1 MGAAMTPRSRS
12 LDRRH
17 RARRAPTML
26 VAAVIELLVLWA
38 VLGRAALPGSQ
49 TQSLLRLQKLLGDPS
64 ALGGWS
70 ANTSFCSLPP
80 SPMLNVSCAYADQS
94 GTQTVILLQIVGDK
108 LPITVEQKE
117 SANYTE
123 SQVRLPDDFS
133 IITLANTLVK
143 FPDLRTLTL
152 VSLGIWGL
160 VPASLDHLRSL
171 ELLNLSSNFLSGSI
185 PDRFAS
191 LGSLQSLA
199 LDNNILRGTF
209 PTALNVL
216 PNLDTLQLSHNQIA
230 GTIPSQISLFA
241 SLKTLDMDHN
251 LLFGALPDSI
261 SNMRVAETIS
271 ISDNFLAGVVPNL
284 SRVASLRTLNL
295 AGNQLGPS
303 FPGLGQGLVSANLER
318 NRFSDSIPDSL
329 RGLSQLKLLN
339 LSLNSI
345 PGALPGWIF
354 SLQSLETLVLDHNRL
369 SGTLPSAVTLAS
381 GLRYVDIST
390 NLLMGEVPA
399 ELRSGR
405 ITLHVEEN
413 CFSGQEIQL
422 QQQQPQEYC
431 LKAQRMIPVG
441 SGGGSGGGGSS
452 GDGGS
457 GGPGSS
463 SGGSKRRW
471 KGGVVAGIAG
481 GVMAVGAAMALLLVI
496 LLRFSKRGKLKLK
509 HAAATCAN
517 NSCAD
522 TASVGVPVELLHSTR
537 YLAQSGTVGA
547 TGPNQCRVFS
557 LLELEEATSRF
568 SQGLLI
574 GEGEYGKVFRG
585 KLDDGTLVAI
595 KCLVIDSRQEMKQL
609 KAHLEFLSRIRHRHL
624 VSLFGYCLERE
635 KDGPQ
640 HRRLYLVSE
649 FIDNGTLR
657 SHLFKRKLKESLT
670 WQNRLVAA
678 LGAGRG
684 IHYLHTGVV
693 PGIFNNDVRI
703 TNILLDH
710 NFVGKVSDFGLARHP
725 ESESY
730 QSYGSDHVFT
740 HNAVTYIDL
749 DHSNRKLATDK
760 RDVYNFGLTLLE
772 IVLGRPPT
780 VDNPMAMKPKV
791 QELEMMLTDSV
802 FRTEMVDSAISGTCS
817 EDSLSTVLEIAA
829 KCLSSDLTARPSM
842 EDVLWNLQY
851 AVQVQD
857 QRFSGEYLEDSSG
870 RE

>member
-1 MGAAMTPRSRS
+1 
-12 LDRRH
+12 
-17 RARRAPTML
+17 ML

-70 ANTSFCSLPP
+70 VNTSFCSLPS

-108 LPITVEQKE
+108 LPIT
-117 SANYTE
+117 
-123 SQVRLPDDFS
+123 VRLPDDFS

-185 PDRFAS
+185 PDRFSS

-431 LKAQRMIPVG
+431 LKAQRMIP
-441 SGGGSGGGGSS
+441 
-452 GDGGS
+452 
-457 GGPGSS
+457 
-463 SGGSKRRW
+463 RRW

-522 TASVGVPVELLHSTR
+522 TASVGVPLELLHSTR

-693 PGIFNNDVRI
+693 PGIFNNDVRV
-703 TNILLDH
+703 TNVLLDH

-730 QSYGSDHVFT
+730 HF
-740 HNAVTYIDL
+740 
-749 DHSNRKLATDK
+749 HSFLLSHSFFSFFLSRKLATDK
-760 RDVYNFGLTLLE
+760 RDVYNFGLILLE

-791 QELEMMLTDSV
+791 QELVSSSSSV